1 MKPVTYR
8 VRIKG
13 GQQFHIR
20 CDLADGN
27 APIWATWFDPA
38 DKDEWA
44 PTPFRSADVERSE
57 WKAAVLIAEH
67 FAEPGES
74 MDVESV
80 EAMEPDYEEADDDE
94 DEEEEEHKD
103 DGERSDEGD
112 DVRGGAIVGQ

>member
-57 WKAAVLIAEH
+57 WKAAVLVAEH

-80 EAMEPDYEEADDDE
+80 EAMEPDYEEEDDDE
-94 DEEEEEHKD
+94 DEEKEEHKD
-103 DGERSDEGD
+103 EGERSDEGD
-112 DVRGGAIVGQ
+112 DEDE